1 MILPTVS
8 GYYSAQR
15 GSFHETGR
23 VHGYYFVNLAPPLL
37 NHLIHLLIMGN
48 TPSNQHGSPRH
59 PPGSGDGHASDAN
72 RYGSSRHPN
81 LRLPMPPANQNNISP
96 TPSNPASPSGRG
108 SSPRRRKSLELPDLN
123 KLSFTPAAPVPTT
136 ATHTSHHLAP
146 STSAGRSTSPNAQ
159 SGSKRWQNVLGG
171 ARSPLTPGFGAM
183 SKLDPSSTTSPSKHK
198 DPSTS
203 PTRPTSTT
211 NNPYFPAETK
221 PIPQTEAIGNN
232 TDANDGAE
240 ADDGMVAVTVQWSGA
255 GKNVYL
261 AGDFADDWKAKI
273 PMTKG

>member
-1 MILPTVS
+1 
-8 GYYSAQR
+8 
-15 GSFHETGR
+15 
-23 VHGYYFVNLAPPLL
+23 
-37 NHLIHLLIMGN
+37 MGN

-59 PPGSGDGHASDAN
+59 PPGSGNGHASDAN
-72 RYGSSRHPN
+72 KSGSSRHPN

-146 STSAGRSTSPNAQ
+146 STSAGRSTSPGAP

-183 SKLDPSSTTSPSKHK
+183 SKLDPASTTSPSNAGSK

-203 PTRPTSTT
+203 PTQPTHSS
-211 NNPYFPAETK
+211 NNPYFPTEAK
-221 PIPQTEAIGNN
+221 PIPQTEATG
-232 TDANDGAE
+232 TKADAKEGGE
-240 ADDGMVAVTVQWSGA
+240 DDGMVAVPVQWSGA
-255 GKNVYL
+255 GKAVFL

-273 PMTKG
+273 AMTKVYVYIYLRDPRS